1 MAEKK
6 KKSFFTKI
14 KDKLDRDKVVPGFQL
29 KNTTRN
35 SITRPKTKTNFTKK
49 KIVKGLKN
57 LGRGVIAGIKSPVG
71 APAKVIGKAIKSA
84 ISGGGSKAKA
94 TTPKIVPKKKPSP
107 KIIPKKKPLSPAQKE
122 KSTAVQKAED
132 ARRAAGKKR
141 EAAKVAK
148 KASDTKA
155 ADTRDA
161 KRGGFITAKAAKTA
175 GEKSNA
181 KVAANKKR
189 RTDEL
194 ISRQRK

>member
-6 KKSFFTKI
+6 KKGFFKKI
-14 KDKLDRDKVVPGFQL
+14 KDALDGDKTKPGFQIF
-29 KNTTRN
+29 N
-35 SITRPKTKTNFTKK
+35 STGFSKTRPKTKTNFATKNLKK
-49 KIVKGLKN
+49 KVVKGAKDLK
-57 LGRGVIAGIKSPVG
+57 RGVIAGIKSPVG
-71 APAKVIGKAIKSA
+71 APAKVIGKIIKSA

-94 TTPKIVPKKKPSP
+94 DPVKKTKIV
-107 KIIPKKKPLSPAQKE
+107 PKKKPLSPAQKK
-122 KSTAVQKAED
+122 KSAAVQKAED

-141 EAAKVAK
+141 AAK

-194 ISRQRK
+194 ISRRRK

>member
-1 MAEKK
+1 M
-6 KKSFFTKI
+6 STN
-14 KDKLDRDKVVPGFQL
+14 
-29 KNTTRN
+29 KNPD
-35 SITRPKTKTNFTKK
+35 SS
-49 KIVKGLKN
+49 
-57 LGRGVIAGIKSPVG
+57 LGRSGTGLWRPQQKQVPKGKLKTIIKKDLKSAGNTIKG
-71 APAKVIGKAIKSA
+71 IGKSIKSA

-94 TTPKIVPKKKPSP
+94 DPVKKT
-107 KIIPKKKPLSPAQKE
+107 KIIPKKKPLSPSQKK

-181 KVAANKKR
+181 KMAANKKR

-194 ISRQRK
+194 ISRGRK

>member
-6 KKSFFTKI
+6 KKGFFTKI

-94 TTPKIVPKKKPSP
+94 DPVKKTKIV
-107 KIIPKKKPLSPAQKE
+107 PKKKPLSPAQKK
-122 KSTAVQKAED
+122 KSAAVQKAED

-175 GEKSNA
+175 GEKANA
-181 KVAANKKR
+181 KMAANKKR

-194 ISRQRK
+194 ISRGRK

>member
-6 KKSFFTKI
+6 KKGFFKKI
-14 KDKLDRDKVVPGFQL
+14 KDAFDGDKVKPGFQIF
-29 KNTTRN
+29 N
-35 SITRPKTKTNFTKK
+35 STGFSKTRPKTKTNFKTKNLKK
-49 KIVKGLKN
+49 KIVKGAKDLK
-57 LGRGVIAGIKSPVG
+57 RGVIAGIKSPIG
-71 APAKVIGKAIKSA
+71 APATVIGDVAKKVIKSA

-94 TTPKIVPKKKPSP
+94 DPVKKTKIV
-107 KIIPKKKPLSPAQKE
+107 PKKKPLSPAQKK
-122 KSTAVQKAED
+122 KSAAVQKAED

-141 EAAKVAK
+141 ATK

-175 GEKSNA
+175 GEKANA
-181 KVAANKKR
+181 KMAANKKR

-194 ISRQRK
+194 ISRRRK

>member
-6 KKSFFTKI
+6 KKGFFKKI
-14 KDKLDRDKVVPGFQL
+14 KDALDGDKVKPGFQIF
-29 KNTTRN
+29 N
-35 SITRPKTKTNFTKK
+35 STGFSKTRPKTKTNFATKNLKK
-49 KIVKGLKN
+49 KVVKGAKDLK
-57 LGRGVIAGIKSPVG
+57 RGVMAGIKSPVG
-71 APAKVIGKAIKSA
+71 APAKVIGKVIKSA

-94 TTPKIVPKKKPSP
+94 ATPKIV
-107 KIIPKKKPLSPAQKE
+107 PKKKPLSPAQKK
-122 KSTAVQKAED
+122 KSAAVQKAED

-141 EAAKVAK
+141 AAK

-194 ISRQRK
+194 ISRRRK